1 MFGGVPLFRQWKK
14 DFATLTRNAALNS
27 RLKRGIAAFQLKKQ
41 HSAALHLEH
50 PEFCFAETY
59 HNKIRIGKNGRSF
72 YCFMNI
78 ICEANSSCLR
88 QSTSPSLQSSRIPS
102 MDQRARDS
110 PPRWNRLCRETCW
123 FR

>member
-50 PEFCFAETY
+50 PTLNFVLQ
-59 HNKIRIGKNGRSF
+59 KP
-72 YCFMNI
+72 I
-78 ICEANSSCLR
+78 IIKSASEK
-88 QSTSPSLQSSRIPS
+88 
-102 MDQRARDS
+102 MDGHS
-110 PPRWNRLCRETCW
+110 IVL
-123 FR
+123 